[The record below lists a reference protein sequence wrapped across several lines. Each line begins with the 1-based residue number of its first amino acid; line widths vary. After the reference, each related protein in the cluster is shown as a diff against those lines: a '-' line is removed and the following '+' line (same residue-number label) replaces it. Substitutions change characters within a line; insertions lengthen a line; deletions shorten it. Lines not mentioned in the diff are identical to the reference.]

1 MDFAYDDRTEQLRA
15 QLQAFMDEHVFPAE
29 KVFAAQLAEAEADGR
44 IWQRPAVI
52 DELKAQAR
60 RQGLWNLLL
69 AHHPA
74 GAGLSNLQYASPAEI
89 PGHSSAIAP
98 ESLYCFVPAR

>member
-60 RQGLWNLLL
+60 RQGLWNLFL

-74 GAGLSNLQYASPAEI
+74 GPACPTCSTRRWPRSP
-89 PGHSSAIAP
+89 GT
-98 ESLYCFVPAR
+98 ARRSPPRR